1 MDIKKAI
8 VLGQII
14 IIVTNW
20 KQLLNLFVTII
31 EI

>member
-1 MDIKKAI
+1 MDTKKAI
-8 VLGQII
+8 VLGADNNYRD
-14 IIVTNW
+14 NW